1 LHTALVRGL
10 LRSGLEILDIGM
22 GPTPLLYF
30 TVFHHDLDGGVQVT
44 GSHNPPEDNGFKMMS
59 GKATLTGQDITEL
72 KGMIERGDFV
82 DRPGGRVVA
91 TDPTPAYLGFMRG
104 NLRLH
109 AARPLRFA
117 IDAGS
122 GAGGPLALAA
132 MRALGL
138 EPVAL
143 LCDPDGR
150 FPVHH
155 PDPSLP
161 ENLELLVGAVREGG
175 LDLGIAYDGDADRIG
190 VVDKYGNT
198 LFGDRLLALLARD
211 VIAARP
217 GAAVL
222 GEVKCSQVLYDDIAA
237 RGGRPILWKTG
248 HSLIKKKMKEEQAL
262 LAGEMSGHVFFAD
275 RFYGFD
281 DAIYASLRLLEILAR
296 TGQGI
301 DELLADLP
309 QTSSTPEIRMDCPDA
324 TKFGVVER
332 VLAHYRV
339 VAQRDAGHR
348 VIDVDGARIVF
359 PDGAWGLVRASNTQ
373 PVLVLRFEAQ
383 TPERLAEVRAE
394 VEARVSEARA

>member
-1 LHTALVRGL
+1 
-10 LRSGLEILDIGM
+10 
-22 GPTPLLYF
+22 
-30 TVFHHDLDGGVQVT
+30 
-44 GSHNPPEDNGFKMMS
+44 
-59 GKATLTGQDITEL
+59 
-72 KGMIERGDFV
+72 
-82 DRPGGRVVA
+82 
-91 TDPTPAYLGFMRG
+91 
-104 NLRLH
+104 
-109 AARPLRFA
+109 
-117 IDAGS
+117 
-122 GAGGPLALAA
+122 
-132 MRALGL
+132 
-138 EPVAL
+138 
-143 LCDPDGR
+143 
-150 FPVHH
+150 
-155 PDPSLP
+155 
-161 ENLELLVGAVREGG
+161 
-175 LDLGIAYDGDADRIG
+175 
-190 VVDKYGNT
+190 
-198 LFGDRLLALLARD
+198 
-211 VIAARP
+211 
-217 GAAVL
+217 
-222 GEVKCSQVLYDDIAA
+222 
-237 RGGRPILWKTG
+237 
-248 HSLIKKKMKEEQAL
+248 
-262 LAGEMSGHVFFAD
+262 MSGHVFFAD